1 MEKRYDNSLKDL
13 LEKVAF
19 EGTAAVAKWRVC
31 RWYGQATFSVTI
43 RRDIRERWEMLVK
56 EDLEWDKAPTLR
68 IADANGKI
76 HLFSASAF
84 FKDKE

>member
-19 EGTAAVAKWRVC
+19 EGHAAVAKWRVS
-31 RWYGQATFSVTI
+31 RWYGQATFSVSI
-43 RRDIRERWEMLVK
+43 RRDIRERWTTLVK
-56 EDLEWDKAPTLR
+56 EDLEWDTNPALR

-76 HLFSASAF
+76 HLFNASAF